1 MTCRLLLH
9 LFRAPQACLLPQ
21 ATGKPF
27 PGIRSSCDRHLLAAA
42 HNSIEVGAVFAVLKA
57 IMMLGKT
64 ILALSSVEYQKQRQ
78 NNLYSGLILFN
89 NIRNMLFVC
98 SSGKISWLF
107 PSPSSVRLWGVCILR
122 TVLGEFKYN
131 TFLWHVN

>member
-1 MTCRLLLH
+1 VQHVALPSLLAAACGDADAEPGARMTCRLLLH

-57 IMMLGKT
+57 IMMLGKI
-64 ILALSSVEYQKQRQ
+64 ILALNLVIHQKQRK
-78 NNLYSGLILFN
+78 NNLYLGSTLIH
-89 NIRNMLFVC
+89 ITRNMVWFGLVWF
-98 SSGKISWLF
+98 SWQ
-107 PSPSSVRLWGVCILR
+107 
-122 TVLGEFKYN
+122 N
-131 TFLWHVN
+131 